1 MDGSEQFVPE
11 NTFLLTANEV
21 IIVFAMVFV
30 NRCPNKYG
38 GGRRMYLMVVT
49 ISKYVVLQPK
59 KSFTIKLLKYMY
71 QQSKNIVLHI
81 AFGIENVI
89 IFKRNVDS

>member
-1 MDGSEQFVPE
+1 M
-11 NTFLLTANEV
+11 
-21 IIVFAMVFV
+21 
-30 NRCPNKYG
+30 C
-38 GGRRMYLMVVT
+38 LMVVT
-49 ISKYVVLQPK
+49 ICKYVLQPK

-71 QQSKNIVLHI
+71 QQSKNIVLYI